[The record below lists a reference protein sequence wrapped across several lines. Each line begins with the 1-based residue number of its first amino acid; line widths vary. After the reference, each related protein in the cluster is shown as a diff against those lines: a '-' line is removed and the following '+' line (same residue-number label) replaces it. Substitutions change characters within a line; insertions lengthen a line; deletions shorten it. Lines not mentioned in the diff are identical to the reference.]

1 MVSTSNKK
9 IATKLKAKSVLNA
22 ENYINMEDVSVQNYE
37 DESVF
42 EKVDLTES
50 LKNTEFID
58 KLIWYFSDNSII
70 DESVFRDRFEQG
82 MVKKKILKELDCNS
96 ILDVNSRVNI
106 KKYCKVNNDVNI
118 NQYSKVL
125 WNVEVEY
132 YSLSDIDREELK
144 SIYNNMLI
152 MIDERRKYIE
162 GRNV

>member
-1 MVSTSNKK
+1 
-9 IATKLKAKSVLNA
+9 
-22 ENYINMEDVSVQNYE
+22 MEDVSVQNYE
-37 DESVF
+37 DESIF
-42 EKVDLTES
+42 EKVDLAES

-70 DESVFRDRFEQG
+70 DETVFRDRFEQG
-82 MVKKKILKELDCNS
+82 LVKKKILKELDCNS

-132 YSLSDIDREELK
+132 YSLGDIDREELK